1 MKGPTRHLLALGILV
16 SGLPTATLRA
26 AGPTPAAPTAVA
38 EPTAAEA
45 RRELLDVLVQNGF
58 INRAQADALLAPAP
72 PPVLPAT
79 KVVTKLALWGRV
91 QTQFV
96 AFSADADGPTDPADV
111 QHFLLRR
118 VYLGTKAELGPDW
131 RAFLTYNFS
140 NSLLDIATIQWS
152 QPDFTVDVGYRMVNL
167 GREQRT
173 SSGALKAIE
182 RSAATRYFVES
193 NNGTRLGAGSY
204 RVGIFADG
212 KVGDSFWGAAV
223 TNPEQPTTLTT
234 AAGSGDA
241 SNNRPALW
249 LNGGH
254 TFKTAGGSR
263 LVIGAGLGW
272 LPDQGGLA
280 VGTGDD
286 LLVGTLFSHYTAGRF
301 QLFAEAFGADN
312 PRGATDGSDAR
323 PFGGFIQP
331 SWSFTPKLEG
341 VFRIGYLDTD
351 GRGITLR
358 DALPSTPVTGA
369 FDRLWDAYLGGTW
382 YIQGNDLKLQAGLIY
397 GRGIDTPVGADA
409 RIETYGFRSQM
420 QVNF

>member
-1 MKGPTRHLLALGILV
+1 MKSPSRHLLALGILL

-26 AGPTPAAPTAVA
+26 AEAPATAG
-38 EPTAAEA
+38 PTAAEA
-45 RRELLDVLVQNGF
+45 RRDLLDVLVQNGF

-72 PPVLPAT
+72 APVLPGAKAVSKFT
-79 KVVTKLALWGRV
+79 LWGRV

-96 AFSADADGPTDPADV
+96 AFSADADGPADPADV

-118 VYLGTKAELGPDW
+118 VYLGVKTELGPDW
-131 RAFLTYNFS
+131 RANLTYNFA
-140 NSLLDIATIQWS
+140 NSLLDIATIQWI

-204 RVGIFADG
+204 RVGVFADG
-212 KVGDSFWGAAV
+212 KAGNSFWGAAV
-223 TNPEQPTTLTT
+223 TNPEQPTTL
-234 AAGSGDA
+234 AAAASPGDA

-254 TFKTAGGSR
+254 TFTTAGGAR

-272 LPDQGGLA
+272 LPDQGGLI

-286 LLVGTLFSHYTAGRF
+286 LFVGSAFAHYTAGRF
-301 QLFAEAFGADN
+301 QLFTEAFGANN
-312 PRGATDGSDAR
+312 PRGAADGSDAR

-351 GRGITLR
+351 GRGVTVR
-358 DALPSTPVTGA
+358 DALPSAPVTGA
-369 FDRLWDAYLGGTW
+369 FDRLWDTYLGGTW

-397 GRGIDTPVGADA
+397 ARGTDTPAGADA
-409 RIETYGFRSQM
+409 RIETQGFRTQM